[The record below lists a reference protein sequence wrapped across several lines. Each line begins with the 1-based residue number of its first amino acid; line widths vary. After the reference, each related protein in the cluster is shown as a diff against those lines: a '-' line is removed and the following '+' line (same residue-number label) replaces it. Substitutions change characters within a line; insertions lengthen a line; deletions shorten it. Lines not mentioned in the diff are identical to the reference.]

1 MASEAPPFWWQ
12 PPDWRAYALY
22 PVSAVYA
29 AVARRHMNNA
39 RREPIDVPV
48 LCVGNFTVGGAGKT
62 PVAIAL
68 AKQARRMKRS
78 PGFLSR
84 GFGGKFPA
92 PHVVDLHHD
101 SARHVGDEPL
111 LLAEHAPVAVTP
123 DRAAGAK
130 LLASRGCDFLIM
142 DDGFQS
148 ARIHMDFA
156 LLVVDGRRG
165 VGNGHVIPGGPVRA
179 PLIHQMRF
187 VQGVLKIGDGE
198 AADDIVRMASRAG
211 RPVYEAHTEIRDAGQ
226 FAGRRFLAF
235 AGIGDPQKFFD
246 TVPQAGGTVE
256 MSRSFPDHHFFTR
269 DDLAD
274 LATAAAEKGLELIT
288 TAKDA
293 VRLRHGASH
302 EREFAANLNVLHI
315 DLLFDIQHTPRA
327 IIEATLEE
335 WRHRHNRQANQA
347 QVTKKL
353 GDKQTPA

>member
-29 AVARRHMNNA
+29 AVASRRMNAA
-39 RREPIDVPV
+39 RRERIDVPV
-48 LCVGNFTVGGAGKT
+48 LCIGNFTVGGAGKT
-62 PVAIAL
+62 PAAIAL
-68 AKQARRMKRS
+68 ANEARRMQLS

-84 GFGGKFPA
+84 GFGGKFPV
-92 PHVVDLHHD
+92 PHVVDAHHD

-148 ARIHMDFA
+148 ARIHMDYA

-179 PLIHQMRF
+179 PLVHQMRF
-187 VQGVLKIGDGE
+187 AHAVLKIGAGE
-198 AADDIVRMASRAG
+198 AANDIVRMASRAG
-211 RPVYEAHTEIRDAGQ
+211 RPVYEAHTAIRDPQ
-226 FAGRRFLAF
+226 RFAGRRFLAF
-235 AGIGDPQKFFD
+235 AGIGDPDKFFD
-246 TVPQAGGTVE
+246 TVAEAGGEVAMT
-256 MSRSFPDHHFFTR
+256 RGFPDHHFFTK

-274 LATAAAEKGLELIT
+274 LSAAAAEKGLELIT

-302 EREFAANLNVLHI
+302 ERAFAAGIDVLEI
-315 DLLFDIQHTPRA
+315 ELVFDLSLTPRT
-327 IIEATLEE
+327 IIDATLTE
-335 WRHRHNRQANQA
+335 WRNRHHAAGSAKRAA
-347 QVTKKL
+347 
-353 GDKQTPA
+353 DRSDA